1 MDGDG
6 PFFMNILKATEPL
19 RGGTLLFTTKLPS
32 ILSFPKKLLPTI
44 FQFVRSIDLNFYAWY
59 DLVQWQPSTKGDNR
73 WRHLAQE
80 KKMCDLQIRYHF

>member
-44 FQFVRSIDLNFYAWY
+44 FQFVQIDSKFLKIYLGWLRADHKWLFEEGRGYAA
-59 DLVQWQPSTKGDNR
+59 P
-73 WRHLAQE
+73 
-80 KKMCDLQIRYHF
+80 